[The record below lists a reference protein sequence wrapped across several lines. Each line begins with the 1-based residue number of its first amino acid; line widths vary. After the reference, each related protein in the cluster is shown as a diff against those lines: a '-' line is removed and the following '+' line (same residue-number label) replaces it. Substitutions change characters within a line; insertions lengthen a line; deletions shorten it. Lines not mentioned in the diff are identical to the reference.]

1 MRECATTLGS
11 ELSLNELEVL
21 IDILVRKKLKG
32 IHLEIG
38 TAAGGTLCK
47 LMCAY
52 QESLNYKPEFIVIDP
67 LNYFPKQYEKVLEN
81 LSMHNLASSSVEFMK
96 LSSNDAFLAFSKTP
110 RSLDFILI
118 DGNHKANYVMEDL
131 RWAKYINAGGILC
144 LHDYGILQKGVLLTT
159 DRFLRKNPNYRI
171 LKQVEQLLIVEKT
184 SSTSQPEVN
193 SLDIFYSKVLALKIQ
208 FEKSLRKRIRSL
220 L

>member
-1 MRECATTLGS
+1 M
-11 ELSLNELEVL
+11 
-21 IDILVRKKLKG
+21 
-32 IHLEIG
+32 
-38 TAAGGTLCK
+38 
-47 LMCAY
+47 
-52 QESLNYKPEFIVIDP
+52 IDP

-96 LSSNDAFLAFSKTP
+96 LSSNDAFLAFSQTP

-118 DGNHKANYVMEDL
+118 DDNHKANYVMKDL

-159 DRFLRKNPNYRI
+159 DRFLKKNSNYRI
-171 LKQVEQLLIVEKT
+171 LKQVEQLLIIEKT
-184 SSTSQPEVN
+184 RSTSQPEVN
-193 SLDIFYSKVLALKIQ
+193 LVGILYSKVLALKIQ

>member
-1 MRECATTLGS
+1 MRDCATSLVS
-11 ELSLNELEVL
+11 ELSSNELVCL
-21 IDILVRKKLKG
+21 IDFLVNKKLKG

-47 LMCAY
+47 LMSSYRDELHSCP
-52 QESLNYKPEFIVIDP
+52 NFIVVDP
-67 LNYFPKQYEKVLEN
+67 LKYFPNQYEKILEN
-81 LSMHNLASSSVEFMK
+81 LSNHNLASSSVEFMK
-96 LSSNDAFLAFSKTP
+96 LSSNDAFLAFSQTP

-144 LHDYGILQKGVLLTT
+144 LHDYGIPQKGVKLTT
-159 DRFLRKNPNYRI
+159 DRFLRKNPHYKI
-171 LKQVEQLLIVEKT
+171 LKQVEQLLIIEKT
-184 SSTSQPEVN
+184 RSTSQPEVN
-193 SLDIFYSKVLALKIQ
+193 LLDIFYSKVLALKIQ

>member
-96 LSSNDAFLAFSKTP
+96 LSSNDAFLAFSQTP

-171 LKQVEQLLIVEKT
+171 LKQVEQLLIIEKT
-184 SSTSQPEVN
+184 RSTSQPEVN
-193 SLDIFYSKVLALKIQ
+193 LLDIFYSKVLALKIQ